1 MAALLGGN
9 PLKICREGSN
19 MTRAIFQVKTTGGGP
34 KGRPDGERLQAGNE
48 LIIGSIMV
56 T

>member
-1 MAALLGGN
+1 
-9 PLKICREGSN
+9 
-19 MTRAIFQVKTTGGGP
+19 MTRAMFQVKTTGGGGP

-48 LIIGSIMV
+48 FITGSIMV